1 MRGKINTPGIDT
13 KIKNRLRKGFSTGS
27 TSAAVIKASIRYYF
41 DTKKFSDIK
50 IKMPGG
56 EEAVLNIAELE
67 KYRINE
73 SGTAVSKA
81 SAVKDSGSDDEY
93 DVTGGIKICADFTV
107 LNKKNKNET
116 AWLKKYYEKFSV
128 YNIIKCPLKGGTV
141 SLILAASKG
150 VGRVTRPGLP
160 VRAGSPAINPVPFA
174 MIELAVREEL
184 CFWINKHISEDLSG
198 SDVLNNKI
206 FISVLY
212 IPEGE
217 ETAKKTLNGR
227 LGIEGGISI
236 LGTTGYVMP
245 VSAKAWLDTIK
256 ASLNFLSE
264 NNIDTCVYTPG
275 RYSEKAALKI
285 LNNLPQE
292 SFIEIGDFITYSIRK
307 AVKTGIKNIILAG
320 QFGKIIKIAQGAR
333 NTNAKYSRLNLNFLG
348 EIAKKTVENI
358 CGNEGKDGNRPDEH
372 IYNLIVNAN
381 TSREAFSHITSDEFK
396 PYSDTIFGNIL
407 KIAAENLAKT
417 AGESVNIEIILI
429 SYGGSV
435 VKRTALKAMQSI
447 M

>member
-1 MRGKINTPGIDT
+1 MSGKINRPDID
-13 KIKNRLRKGFSTGS
+13 IESRFRKGFSTGS

-41 DTKKFSDIK
+41 EPEKFSDIK

-56 EEAVLNIAELE
+56 EEANLNISELE
-67 KYRINE
+67 KYRMNE
-73 SGTAVSKA
+73 NGTPVSKA
-81 SAVKDSGSDDEY
+81 SAVKDSGSDEY
-93 DVTGGIKICADFTV
+93 DVTGGIKICADFTSI
-107 LNKKNKNET
+107 NKNNKNEI
-116 AWLKKYYEKFSV
+116 ARLKKYYEKFSV
-128 YNIIKCPLKGGTV
+128 YNIIKCPLKDGAAV
-141 SLILAASKG
+141 LILSASRG
-150 VGRVTRPGLP
+150 VGRATRPGLP
-160 VRAGSPAINPVPFA
+160 VKAGSPAVNPVPFA
-174 MIELAVREEL
+174 MIELAAKEEL
-184 CFWINKHISEDLSG
+184 CFWINKINRDSSG
-198 SDVLNNKI
+198 SDLLNNKI

-245 VSAKAWLDTIK
+245 VSAKAWLETIK

-264 NNIDTCVYTPG
+264 NKIDTCVYTPG
-275 RYSEKAALKI
+275 RYSEKIALKI
-285 LNNLPQE
+285 IKDLPQE

-307 AVKTGIKNIILAG
+307 AVKKGIKNIILAG

-348 EIAKKTVENI
+348 ETVKKTVKSI
-358 CGNEGKDGNRPDEH
+358 CGSEGESGNRPDER
-372 IYNLIVNAN
+372 IYSLIVNAN
-381 TSREAFSHITSDEFK
+381 TSREAFGHITSDEFK
-396 PYSDTIFGNIL
+396 IYSDIIFGNIL

-429 SYGGSV
+429 SYVGSA
-435 VKRTALKAMQSI
+435 VKRTALKAVRAD
-447 M
+447 